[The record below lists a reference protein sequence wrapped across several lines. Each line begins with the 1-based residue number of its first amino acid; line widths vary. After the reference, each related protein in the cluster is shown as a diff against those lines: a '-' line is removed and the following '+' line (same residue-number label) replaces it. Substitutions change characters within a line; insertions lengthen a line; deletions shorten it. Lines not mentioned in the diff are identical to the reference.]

1 MTTYVQQVI
10 NQLSELLPDCDRDL
24 IGGYTVLA
32 LSRGTAT
39 TMEDVH
45 DAWAVWCARRKPNHP
60 SLIPFSELD
69 EATRELDRKY
79 MEAIHRV
86 ARS

>member
-24 IGGYTVLA
+24 IDGYAVLV

-39 TMEDVH
+39 SLEDVH
-45 DAWAVWCARRKPNHP
+45 SAWAVWCVRRRPNHP
-60 SLIPFSELD
+60 ALVPFDELTP
-69 EATRELDRKY
+69 AVQELDRKY
-79 MEAIHRV
+79 MEAIRQV